1 MFSDINHSN
10 IFLAQSPKAKE
21 MKVNINQWDLIK
33 LTMFCTAKAT
43 INKQKKR
50 TTWEKILANNVIW
63 LNFQNTQ
70 TVHTA
75 LYEKKTK
82 TKTTSSPIRK

>member
-50 TTWEKILANNVIW
+50 TTWEKILVTYITNKGPIT
-63 LNFQNTQ
+63 LKCKE
-70 TVHTA
+70 
-75 LYEKKTK
+75 LLKKENK
-82 TKTTSSPIRK
+82 D

>member
-1 MFSDINHSN
+1 MFSDINEQYS
-10 IFLAQSPKAKE
+10 LDQSPKAKE
-21 MKVNINQWDLIK
+21 MKVNVNMWDLIK
-33 LTMFCTAKAT
+33 LTVFCTAKEA

-50 TTWEKILANNVIW
+50 TTWGEILANNVIW

-75 LYEKKTK
+75 QY
-82 TKTTSSPIRK
+82 